1 MKDTL
6 FCLRNAGPVPRAGRG
21 YAGPRMPV
29 AVIRS
34 RFSRPLQCAVLT
46 LAGVASAGAAADTA
60 STCLQ
65 TATQV
70 NASPRAIAFASAAT
84 QELRAFGDQTLDAE
98 GRLVIAGNSEA
109 EDTRS
114 GLGDPPPWQR
124 VLRYW
129 EAVDPQDGL
138 LPSQVRFGAWRPAD
152 RRLLV
157 QAIGQASEARLQGLG
172 VGPDQ
177 GLEASEVRALQ
188 TAVNRVAVID
198 TPWSAAFVSWLARQ
212 AGLAD
217 GEFVF
222 SEAHADYAGAAWQA
236 GAAEAAGRST
246 RYAMR
251 ACDITQTPP
260 RVGDLVCQAR
270 GARAGLDT
278 FARIGEVLAE
288 WPTGGAALPMHC
300 DAVVA
305 VDARG
310 FDAVGGNVLQ
320 SVTRRRL
327 DFAPGTSV
335 LDASYLP
342 EGCAAGTPACID
354 RHLSQQPWSLLLQ
367 WR

>member
-1 MKDTL
+1 M
-6 FCLRNAGPVPRAGRG
+6 
-21 YAGPRMPV
+21 
-29 AVIRS
+29 
-34 RFSRPLQCAVLT
+34 
-46 LAGVASAGAAADTA
+46 AAASTDTA
-60 STCLQ
+60 SACLQ
-65 TATQV
+65 TATR
-70 NASPRAIAFASAAT
+70 SPAPLRALAFAAAAL
-84 QELRAFGDQTLDAE
+84 QEHQAFGGQTIDAE
-98 GRLVIAGNSEA
+98 GRLVIAGSSEA

-114 GLGDPPPWQR
+114 GLGDRPPWQR
-124 VLRYW
+124 VLGYW

-138 LPSQVRFGAWRPAD
+138 LPSQVRFGASRPAD
-152 RRLLV
+152 RRLLE
-157 QAIGQASEARLQGLG
+157 QAIGQASASRLQGLG

-177 GLEASEVRALQ
+177 GLEVAEVRALQ

-212 AGLAD
+212 TALAD

-236 GAAEAAGRST
+236 GAAEALGQPT
-246 RYAMR
+246 RYSMR

-260 RVGDLVCQAR
+260 RLGDLVCQAR

-278 FARIGEVLAE
+278 FARIGDVLAE
-288 WPTGGAALPMHC
+288 RPTGGVALPMHC

-305 VDARG
+305 VDASG

-335 LDASYLP
+335 LDASYLA
-342 EGCAAGTPACID
+342 EGCAAAAAGCID
-354 RHLSQQPWSLLLQ
+354 RHLSRQPWSLLLQ

>member
-1 MKDTL
+1 MFADAIL
-6 FCLRNAGPVPRAGRG
+6 A
-21 YAGPRMPV
+21 
-29 AVIRS
+29 S
-34 RFSRPLQCAVLT
+34 FSKSLKWVVLT
-46 LAGVASAGAAADTA
+46 LASAAAAGAAADTT
-60 STCLQ
+60 STCML

-70 NASPRAIAFASAAT
+70 AASARAVAFAAAAQ
-84 QELRAFGDQTLDAE
+84 QELHAFGDQALDAG
-98 GRLVIAGNSEA
+98 GRLVVAGNSEA

-114 GLGDPPPWQR
+114 GLGDRSPWQR
-124 VLRYW
+124 VLGYW
-129 EAVDPQDGL
+129 AAVDPQDGL

-157 QAIGQASEARLQGLG
+157 QAIGQASAERLQGLG

-177 GLEASEVRALQ
+177 GLEPAEVRALQ

-198 TPWSAAFVSWLARQ
+198 TPWSAAFVSWLARE
-212 AGLAD
+212 AGLGP

-222 SEAHADYAGAAWQA
+222 SEAHADYAGAAWKA
-236 GAAEAAGRST
+236 GAAEAAGAST

-270 GARAGLDT
+270 GTRAGLDT
-278 FARIGEVLAE
+278 FARIGEVLAGR
-288 WPTGGAALPMHC
+288 PTGGVALPMHC

-305 VDARG
+305 VDASG

-327 DFAPGTSV
+327 DFAPGTSL
-335 LDASYLP
+335 LDPSYLA
-342 EGCAAGTPACID
+342 EGCAAGMPGCVD
-354 RHLSQQPWSLLLQ
+354 RHLSRQPWSLLLQ